1 MRGRLVLIPISV
13 TAFDDYRPV
22 TAVPVPAAVPAA
34 VVVTELGACTAIV
47 VTVPELT
54 AFAKFTA
61 IPVAADPNTNTEVL
75 SARYGRCRNG
85 DRRQSRKCKT

>member
-22 TAVPVPAAVPAA
+22 TAVPVPAA

-85 DRRQSRKCKT
+85 NRRQSRKCKT